1 MTKYLGHVNK
11 KTCDQKL
18 FKIDQSG
25 HTAHHQHH
33 LLFLAQRQ
41 VHQHRVGHHHQRR
54 QRRRVIVRLIPSLSV
69 KRRKRR
75 VPISHSKLTVKRISF
90 HFLCFHL
97 SLCITIS
104 IFSIS
109 IYSLSQSIY
118 YLSPS
123 FYAPNMLLI
132 LLCLLLILLHSFSV

>member
-54 QRRRVIVRLIPSLSV
+54 WRRVIVRLIPSLSV

-123 FYAPNMLLI
+123 LI